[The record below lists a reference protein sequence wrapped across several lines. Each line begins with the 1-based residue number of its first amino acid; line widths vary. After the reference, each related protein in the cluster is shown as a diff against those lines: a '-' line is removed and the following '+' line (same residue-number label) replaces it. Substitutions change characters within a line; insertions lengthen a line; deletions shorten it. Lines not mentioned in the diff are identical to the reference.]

1 MKLQQVAKLILGSIL
16 IMNLLILVVEGIW
29 KRDHDDL
36 KNDWVQYRQTLQ
48 NKSALLSKFRET
60 LGYGGMIHN
69 LKNYVLRSDL
79 DYILKVHYQLQ
90 EIMLAIEA
98 YRSMETTE
106 QERLSLNEIENI
118 RHKYLDAAVTAEKMK
133 LNGAEATEI
142 DKVIRV
148 DDKPAF
154 LALNTLSD
162 IVYAANVEGTNKI
175 NLQFEKISRFSVNFG
190 FGIVIVLLAWGV
202 GFFVFIK
209 KNVVS
214 PIYRMLD
221 SFNQIDVERDISQRI
236 QLAPESK
243 QTELDELALAA
254 NQFLDIAERHTNR
267 LAQAESQAKDNE
279 QRLAAILNGTAEGIV
294 TIDANGIILSF
305 NSKCED
311 IFGYKADEVLD
322 RNVSCLMRPDERVAH
337 QQYLKHAKKMVGRII
352 NANREL
358 KGQRKDGTVFPMEL
372 TVSSV
377 EIKKQT
383 CYIGVLQDISARKA
397 YERKLLDAKTEAEQ
411 ANMAKSQ
418 FLSAMSHELRTPLN
432 AILGFSQLMCYNTKE
447 PLSELQRK
455 NTEQILLAGKH
466 LLELIN
472 DILDLTKIESGNFD
486 IEFEQVEL
494 GMVLDECI
502 HLVTT
507 DANRLQVELINEHDS
522 GLPVYLESNQIRLKQ
537 VLLNLITNAIKY
549 NVPQGKVYIA
559 SENIGSNR
567 LRITV
572 RDTGV
577 GIDKANY
584 DSVFEPFVRFDQ
596 RANEIEGTGIGLSV
610 CAKLV
615 NALRGEIGFVSQVG
629 EGTTFFVELPLVSRY
644 GRRSPTELDNMMKDI
659 VPLDFSDKTLLYIE
673 DNKANRQLVRVL
685 VGNISNIRFIEAVDA
700 QSGLQ
705 MLEENDV
712 DIVFMDINLPG
723 MDGLEAM
730 RKLRSDE
737 KYRKLP
743 IIAISAAASI
753 DDIRQ
758 GSEAGFDYYLTK
770 PVDLPQL
777 TEIIRNAL
785 T

>member
-1 MKLQQVAKLILGSIL
+1 MKIQRVAKWMLLG
-16 IMNLLILVVEGIW
+16 MLLVNIVVLATEHLWLREYVGLQ
-29 KRDHDDL
+29 K
-36 KNDWVQYRQTLQ
+36 DWQEYRQTVQRKMAMLD
-48 NKSALLSKFRET
+48 KFREC
-60 LGYGGMIHN
+60 LGYGGMIHH
-69 LKNYVLRSDL
+69 LKNYLLRGDFDYLLKTHHQMFEL
-79 DYILKVHYQLQ
+79 D
-90 EIMLAIEA
+90 MALAA
-98 YRSMETTE
+98 YRSMDINE
-106 QERLSLNEIENI
+106 QERLSLIEIEDI
-118 RHKYLDAAVTAEKMK
+118 RRKYFIAAVLAEKMK
-133 LNGAEATEI
+133 QQGATVTEI
-142 DKVIRV
+142 DNMIKV
-148 DDKPAF
+148 DDDRAF
-154 LALNTLSD
+154 LAMNTISD
-162 IVYAANVEGTNKI
+162 IVYAASSENVNRI
-175 NLQFEKISRFSVNFG
+175 NTQIERVNRFSGG
-190 FGIVIVLLAWGV
+190 FALIMLAVLLMWG
-202 GFFVFIK
+202 GAFFTFIK
-209 KNVVS
+209 KSVVG
-214 PIYRMLD
+214 PISRLLD
-221 SFNQIDVERDISQRI
+221 SFNHIDVERDISLR
-236 QLAPESK
+236 LTVAPNNERS
-243 QTELDELALAA
+243 EIDDLAA
-254 NQFLDIAERHTNR
+254 AANRFLEIAERHTSR
-267 LAQAESQAKDNE
+267 LAQAESLAKDNE

-455 NTEQILLAGKH
+455 NTEQILLAGQH

-537 VLLNLITNAIKY
+537 VLLNLISNAIKY

-559 SENIGSNR
+559 SENVGSNR

-753 DDIRQ
+753 EDIRQ
-758 GSEAGFDYYLTK
+758 GSEAEFDYYLTK